1 MTIRIVRDW
10 RGLKYKISE
19 CSTDELLSLM
29 VNAQHTYDEVARFIE
44 EIDAELVVREM
55 ARHEP
60 YVA

>member
-19 CSTDELLSLM
+19 CSTDELLCLI

-44 EIDAELVVREM
+44 EIDAELVVREV
-55 ARHEP
+55 ARHEAC
-60 YVA
+60 VA